1 MAYINCPECGQKAL
15 SVATRCPRCAT
26 AFERQVIPVPSQR
39 RFPLG
44 LLAAGVGVTLLVAIS
59 SRLNL
64 GVNTPAPDL
73 TAGLTPPPRPAPSQ
87 PTPPQPAPRLIA
99 ESVTTPPATPVTTA
113 HDIAPAPAD
122 TARHETPMPSP
133 TQSPAPALVEAVRR
147 DAPPVEPAGSASTA
161 RRYASTWLNVRAQR
175 SSKAAIVR
183 VLRPGE
189 LVLVGTQ
196 QEGWY
201 PVIDAAQTAGF
212 VDRRLLDTSPP
223 VTP

>member
-26 AFERQVIPVPSQR
+26 AFERQVIRVPTQR

-44 LLAAGVGVTLLVAIS
+44 LLAAGVGVTLLVAIA

-64 GVNTPAPDL
+64 GVSPPAPNL
-73 TAGLTPPPRPAPSQ
+73 TAGLTPPPRPAPTEPAPS
-87 PTPPQPAPRLIA
+87 QPAPHLVA
-99 ESVTTPPATPVTTA
+99 DSVPAPAAAPATTPHPATP
-113 HDIAPAPAD
+113 IPAD
-122 TARHETPMPSP
+122 TVRLQVPTPTPI
-133 TQSPAPALVEAVRR
+133 PAPTVVEAVRH
-147 DAPPVEPAGSASTA
+147 DAPPAESAGSASTA

-189 LVLVGTQ
+189 LVLVGAQ

-201 PVIDAAQTAGF
+201 PVLDEAQTAGF

-223 VTP
+223 ATP